1 MSVPI
6 ISIVVP
12 VYNTEKYLDQ
22 CLESLS
28 AQTEKNIEIIVVD
41 DGSTDSSALICD
53 NWTQKD
59 NRIRVIHQKNGGVV
73 TACRTGFDTATG
85 LYFTKVDS
93 DDWVKN
99 DFCETLGK
107 LAADNNLDMIIS
119 GYFSERQS
127 QDIITKFKKNI
138 VDTGYN
144 LVAKHGQVHTSAD
157 ICYSVRMA
165 FRTEFL
171 REHNLFFGQGMKIGE
186 DTVLNVTALEK
197 AQRVMAIDY
206 SGYHYRD
213 NNNNSVMRKAYKES
227 LENDL
232 HKQFLVRS
240 NCFADI
246 PSYSYDLAVYYFT
259 VWFYSVINNCK
270 YSPDG
275 LTYRDIK
282 RILNSDWVVF
292 CFKKLGFKL
301 PCTSK
306 KEYIMAMV
314 AKFRLA
320 TFYYLYLKIKG

>member
-1 MSVPI
+1 
-6 ISIVVP
+6 
-12 VYNTEKYLDQ
+12 
-22 CLESLS
+22 
-28 AQTEKNIEIIVVD
+28 
-41 DGSTDSSALICD
+41 
-53 NWTQKD
+53 
-59 NRIRVIHQKNGGVV
+59 
-73 TACRTGFDTATG
+73 
-85 LYFTKVDS
+85 
-93 DDWVKN
+93 
-99 DFCETLGK
+99 
-107 LAADNNLDMIIS
+107 
-119 GYFSERQS
+119 
-127 QDIITKFKKNI
+127 
-138 VDTGYN
+138 
-144 LVAKHGQVHTSAD
+144 
-157 ICYSVRMA
+157 
-165 FRTEFL
+165 
-171 REHNLFFGQGMKIGE
+171 
-186 DTVLNVTALEK
+186 
-197 AQRVMAIDY
+197 
-206 SGYHYRD
+206 
-213 NNNNSVMRKAYKES
+213 MRKAYKES

-306 KEYIMAMV
+306 KEYIMALV